1 MSQDTLGK
9 MVNYLVPASGT
20 TRGYTIS
27 RVFDATP
34 YQVNFTTIELDGTPF
49 RPSGVFIDNS
59 QGTEA
64 LVIVINEIAYRITC
78 PAGEALQMQFPA
90 PMSMTLSI
98 IGGGQATAIFVDF
111 PVIPFR
117 STTADSGGDGG
128 GGAATIANGADVAQ
142 GATTDPANNDPFV
155 ASSVITLLKGLL
167 FTIRQNNGAD
177 TLGDFLPDN
186 FQSLPQ
192 VLTYDVDGKLE
203 TTSRTDG
210 FDTWTQT
217 LAYTGENLTSVSG
230 WVKS

>member
-1 MSQDTLGK
+1 MTQDTLGK

-27 RVFDATP
+27 RAFDATP

-64 LVIVINEIAYRITC
+64 LVIMINEIAYRITC

-117 STTADSGGDGG
+117 STSADSGDG

-155 ASSVITLLKGLL
+155 ASSVITLLKGIV
-167 FTIRQNNGAD
+167 FTMRQNNGTD
-177 TLGDFLPDN
+177 TTGEFLPDN
-186 FQSLPQ
+186 FQSLAQ
-192 VLTYDVDGKLE
+192 TMLYTVENKLE
-203 TTSRTDG
+203 STSRTDG
-210 FDTWTQT
+210 INTWTQT
-217 LAYTGENLTSVSG
+217 LTYEGDNLTSVSG
-230 WVKS
+230 WMKS